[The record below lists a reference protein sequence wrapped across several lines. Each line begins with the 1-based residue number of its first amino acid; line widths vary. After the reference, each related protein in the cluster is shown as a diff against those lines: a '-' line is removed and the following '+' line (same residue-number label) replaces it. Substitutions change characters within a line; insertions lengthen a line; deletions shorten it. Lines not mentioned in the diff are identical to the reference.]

1 MNRTG
6 GVIQVNPTKIN
17 YSCMV
22 LILFISGAASVQ
34 FGRQPGPSVL
44 AYHHYNAF
52 AFLNQREDFDV
63 LAAGTRTFLSPLI
76 DLPFYFCTTMLPAR
90 ACGFAAGFV
99 QGLNYVGAVVVAA
112 LLLAE
117 PETKRPLSMRLPWI
131 LVTAGA
137 LGATSL
143 VLDLP
148 RGRTRWDLV
157 PAFGRLDT

>member
-63 LAAGTRTFLSPLI
+63 LAAGTRTFL
-76 DLPFYFCTTMLPAR
+76 
-90 ACGFAAGFV
+90 
-99 QGLNYVGAVVVAA
+99 
-112 LLLAE
+112 
-117 PETKRPLSMRLPWI
+117 
-131 LVTAGA
+131 
-137 LGATSL
+137 
-143 VLDLP
+143 
-148 RGRTRWDLV
+148 TRISHTDE
-157 PAFGRLDT
+157 